1 MERLWLERM
10 RGLVTS
16 WDGVLV
22 KSVVAWGECEDEPL
36 IYPNQGRQ
44 KEEVR
49 PRPKA
54 RYKLGS
60 PGKGRYMQSKGDGT

>member
-36 IYPNQGRQ
+36 ICMSSV
-44 KEEVR
+44 K
-49 PRPKA
+49 
-54 RYKLGS
+54 GS
-60 PGKGRYMQSKGDGT
+60 

>member
-1 MERLWLERM
+1 MIVEE
-10 RGLVTS
+10 LVGGCGCFFEIDKDS
-16 WDGVLV
+16 
-22 KSVVAWGECEDEPL
+22 
-36 IYPNQGRQ
+36 NQGRQ
-44 KEEVR
+44 KVEVR